1 MGRGRRGRII
11 TMIQITLI
19 TTMILIIMIIT
30 TIASATTITRI
41 ITETLID
48 KHTTKKAERRKREG
62 EGGSQRQRRGRVAH
76 LPGQN
81 T

>member
-30 TIASATTITRI
+30 TIVSATITRI

-62 EGGSQRQRRGRVAH
+62 EGGSQRQSRGRVAH